1 MEIQLNEQELAF
13 QKEVQDFIK
22 SNWSEFSGDP
32 LARYIEWVKALVKKG
47 WTVPKWPK
55 EHGGTAWST
64 VQHYIWQKETSIAN
78 APGLPPFGVN
88 MVGPIIYTYGNEEQK
103 AQHLPGIV
111 NQSVRW
117 CQGYSEPGAGSDLAA
132 LKTKAE
138 LTEDGKHYIVNGSK
152 IWTTMAHTAHWM
164 FCLTRTDNTGKKQE
178 GITFLLID
186 MSDPGIEVK
195 PIITLGGNHHVNT
208 VHLTNVKVPVEN
220 RIGEEGQ
227 GWTYAKGLLQ
237 HERTGLA
244 GITRSAIALQDLKNN
259 AHKIPDGTG
268 TMADNRSYQAKLAK
282 LEIKLQALEFLEL
295 RTMIT
300 VSEGKAPGP
309 ESSILKLM
317 GTQAQQAIAEL
328 TMESAGYFASPWGK
342 PVGLKFGKGATNKY
356 LDGRASTIYGGAS
369 EVQRDVIAKRVLGL

>member
-1 MEIQLNEQELAF
+1 MDIQLSADELAF
-13 QKEVQDFIK
+13 QKEVQDFIRD
-22 SNWSEFSGDP
+22 NYTNFEGDP
-32 LARYIEWVKALVKKG
+32 MTRYIKWVGALVKKG
-47 WTVPKWPK
+47 WTVTKWPK
-55 EHGGTAWST
+55 EYGGTGWTT

-78 APGLPPFGVN
+78 APGLPPFGVS
-88 MVGPIIYTYGNEEQK
+88 MVGPIIYTYGNDAQK
-103 AQHLPGIV
+103 KQHLPGII

-138 LTEDGKHYIVNGSK
+138 LTPDGKHYIVNGSK

-164 FCLTRTDNTGKKQE
+164 FCLTRTDNSGKKQD
-178 GITFLLID
+178 GITFLLMD
-186 MSDPGIEVK
+186 MADPGIEVK

-208 VHLTNVKVPVEN
+208 VHFTNVKVPVEN
-220 RIGEEGQ
+220 RIGEEGK

-244 GITRSAIALQDLKNN
+244 GITRSAIALQEMKQN
-259 AHKIPDGTG
+259 AHKIPDGESTL
-268 TMADNRSYQAKLAK
+268 AENKAYQAKLAK
-282 LEIKLQALEFLEL
+282 LEISLQALEFLEL

-309 ESSILKLM
+309 ESSILKLK

-328 TMESAGYFASPWGK
+328 TMEAAGYYASPWGE